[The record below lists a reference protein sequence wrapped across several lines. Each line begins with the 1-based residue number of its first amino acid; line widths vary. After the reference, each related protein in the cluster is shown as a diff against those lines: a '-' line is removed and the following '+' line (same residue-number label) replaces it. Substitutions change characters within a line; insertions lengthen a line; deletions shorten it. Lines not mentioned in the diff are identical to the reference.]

1 MLSEINYQELTVVY
15 PFKKGRELSVTVL
28 QPREKEDLTLLSVG
42 EKAIILGAIVHDP
55 TARIAGYSGDAARV
69 VWPGMIVNVQ
79 P

>member
-1 MLSEINYQELTVVY
+1 M
-15 PFKKGRELSVTVL
+15 TVL
-28 QPREKEDLTLLSVG
+28 QPRGNEDLTLLSVG
-42 EKAIILGAIVHDP
+42 DKAIILGAIVHDP